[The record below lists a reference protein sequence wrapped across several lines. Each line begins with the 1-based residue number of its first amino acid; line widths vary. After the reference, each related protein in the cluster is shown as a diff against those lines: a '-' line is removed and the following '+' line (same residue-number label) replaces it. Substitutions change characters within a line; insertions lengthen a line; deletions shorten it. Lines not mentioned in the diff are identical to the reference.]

1 MFGAQLDA
9 LEREA
14 DARQHLLSPAEEMSK
29 LGVESRPILAY
40 GEGIYVVDTNGRR
53 LIDGPAGM
61 WCTQIGYNRREIA
74 DALSAQ
80 ALRLSYNSPWYT
92 VNSPAAELAARI
104 AEMTPGDLDRVFFTT
119 GGSTAV
125 DSALRFSEFYNNV
138 LGRPEKK
145 RIIVRKDGY
154 HGSTSLTAA
163 CSGREGNWP
172 NFDIRQD
179 RIHFIASPNTRLSE
193 GRTEAE
199 FLDGLVAEF
208 QSKLDELGPETVAV
222 FLAEP
227 LLASGGV
234 IIPPKGYHARI
245 KAICEAN
252 DIIYISDEV
261 VTAFGRCGEW
271 FASEKVFG
279 VVPDIITFAK
289 GVTSGYVPLGGL
301 AISQRLL
308 DRVSGENA
316 KGSFFTNGYTY
327 TGHPVSCAA
336 ALANIEVIEK
346 EGLLE
351 HVRDVSAY
359 FSDALKTLAGL
370 PHVAD
375 IRSSGLV
382 ACVECL
388 VDTDRTVAN
397 DLDRKLGKRI
407 DEICF
412 DLGLIVRPIG
422 HMCVLSPPLI
432 ITREEIDRMVEIL
445 RQGILQA
452 ADELSRGQDFQPAQ
466 AVIRMD
472 KETVK

>member
-1 MFGAQLDA
+1 MSGAQLDA
-9 LEREA
+9 VEREM
-14 DARQHLLSPAEEMSK
+14 DARHHLLSPSEEMAK
-29 LGVESRPILAY
+29 LGAEARPMLAY

-92 VNSPAAELAARI
+92 INSPAAELSSRI
-104 AEMTPGDLDRVFFTT
+104 AAMTPGDLNRVFFTT

-125 DSALRFSEFYNNV
+125 DTALRFSEFYNNV
-138 LGRPEKK
+138 LGRPDKK
-145 RIIVRKDGY
+145 RIIVRMDGY

-163 CSGREGNWP
+163 CSGRVGNWP

-179 RIHFIASPNTRLSE
+179 RITFISSPNMRLAE
-193 GRTEAE
+193 GRSEAE
-199 FLDGLVAEF
+199 FLEVLVAEF
-208 QSKLDELGPETVAV
+208 EAKLEQLGADTVAA

-301 AISQRLL
+301 AISEALL
-308 DRVSGENA
+308 ARVSGENA
-316 KGSFFTNGYTY
+316 NGSFFTNGYTY
-327 TGHPVSCAA
+327 SGHPVSCAA
-336 ALANIEVIEK
+336 ALANIEVIEDD
-346 EGLLE
+346 GILE
-351 HVRDVSAY
+351 HVRDISVY
-359 FSDALKTLAGL
+359 FADALKSLSDL
-370 PHVAD
+370 PLVAD
-375 IRSSGLV
+375 VRASGLV
-382 ACVECL
+382 GCVECL
-388 VDTDRTVAN
+388 VDPSRSVAD
-397 DLDRKLGKRI
+397 DLDRKVGARI
-407 DEICF
+407 DAICF

-432 ITREEIDRMVEIL
+432 ITREQIDTMVGIL
-445 RQGILQA
+445 RKGILQA
-452 ADELSRGQDFQPAQ
+452 AAELARGEIF
-466 AVIRMD
+466 
-472 KETVK
+472 

>member
-1 MFGAQLDA
+1 MNLVGSQWNA
-9 LEREA
+9 LEREE
-14 DARQHLLSPAEEMSK
+14 DARQHLLLPAEDMSK
-29 LGVESRPILAY
+29 LGTASRPLLAY
-40 GEGIYVVDTNGRR
+40 GEGIHVVDTHGRR

-61 WCTQIGYNRREIA
+61 WCTQIGYQRREIA

-104 AEMTPGDLDRVFFTT
+104 AGMTPGDLNRVFFTT

-125 DSALRFSEFYNNV
+125 DTALRFSEFYNNV
-138 LGRPEKK
+138 LGRTDKK

-179 RIHFIASPNTRLSE
+179 RIAFISSPNMRHAE
-193 GRTEAE
+193 GRTEAV
-199 FLDGLVAEF
+199 FLDVLVAEF
-208 QSKLDELGPETVAV
+208 EARLNELGPSTVAA

-234 IIPPKGYHARI
+234 IIPPAGYHARI
-245 KAICEAN
+245 KAICESH
-252 DIIYISDEV
+252 DILYISDEV

-279 VVPDIITFAK
+279 VTPDIITFAK

-301 AISQRLL
+301 AISERVLA
-308 DRVSGENA
+308 RVSGENA
-316 KGSFFTNGYTY
+316 KGSFFSNGYTY

-336 ALANIEVIEK
+336 ALANIDVIEND
-346 EGLLE
+346 GLLQ
-351 HVRDVSAY
+351 HVRDISGY
-359 FSDALKTLAGL
+359 FAAALRSLEGL
-370 PHVAD
+370 PLVAD
-375 IRSSGLV
+375 TRASGLV
-382 ACVECL
+382 GCVECMA
-388 VDTDRTVAN
+388 DTSRSIAT
-397 DLDRKLGKRI
+397 DLDRKIGARI
-407 DEICF
+407 DAICF

-422 HMCVLSPPLI
+422 NMCVLSPPLI
-432 ITREEIDRMVEIL
+432 IEREQIDEMCGIL

-452 ADELSRGQDFQPAQ
+452 AAEFERGE
-466 AVIRMD
+466 IS
-472 KETVK
+472 